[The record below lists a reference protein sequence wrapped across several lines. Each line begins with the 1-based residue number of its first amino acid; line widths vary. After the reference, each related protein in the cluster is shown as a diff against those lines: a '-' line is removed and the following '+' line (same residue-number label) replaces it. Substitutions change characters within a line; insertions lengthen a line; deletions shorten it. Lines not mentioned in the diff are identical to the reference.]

1 MELAT
6 IFELS
11 KMTGRTPKALH
22 SWFCEYGFKRV
33 KMQPKTR
40 CALYSIKAY
49 NELVDK
55 VNDKISL
62 KKADPSLLTIGD
74 KIMILR
80 EQNKTAMAISKELCI
95 DLPFV
100 LNVLEANKCR

>member
-1 MELAT
+1 MDLAT

-22 SWFCEYGFKRV
+22 SWFCEYGLKRV

-95 DLPFV
+95 DLYFV
-100 LNVLEANKCR
+100 LSVLDENECR